1 MFVTSRV
8 LRYSR
13 SRSGIYTSNEYYFL
27 SYQGGV
33 SDKLQEVLAKTATTV
48 ENISQLARQAAPA
61 MAANRSAED
70 NFDLSNDAFNPE
82 DLVIKSAMSESSFVD
97 HQNPIIQESI
107 KSSPPLDTSKLDM
120 SAVSSSGLGVAST
133 KSTVGVSGLSPKA
146 ASETGNAKSMHHDAT
161 LDLSSAASIPVP
173 PPSAE
178 TVNYSPPVEPIRTVE
193 PPKVV
198 PPRPVLPKKETVK
211 AAFKAKPRPIH
222 RPVIRKGSG
231 LSSVLTQKVRSIIH
245 TKWLL

>member
-1 MFVTSRV
+1 M
-8 LRYSR
+8 
-13 SRSGIYTSNEYYFL
+13 

-61 MAANRSAED
+61 LAANRSAED
-70 NFDLSNDAFNPE
+70 NFDLSNEAFNPE

-107 KSSPPLDTSKLDM
+107 KSSPPLDSSKLDM
-120 SAVSSSGLGVAST
+120 SAVSSSVLGVAST
-133 KSTVGVSGLSPKA
+133 KSTVGVSGLNPKA

-161 LDLSSAASIPVP
+161 IDLSSAASIPVP

-178 TVNYSPPVEPIRTVE
+178 TVNYSPPVVEPIRTVE
-193 PPKVV
+193 PPKVI

-211 AAFKAKPRPIH
+211 AAFKAKPRAIH

-245 TKWLL
+245 TKYDFCSRA